1 MKVVEVVEESLER
14 LYQMKGMEDR
24 LVDMRGL
31 VLLEVFRDM
40 EGLVEDPQL
49 MLVLPATLREVEVVQ
64 VDILVRVLQHN
75 QRMPMEVLVVVE
87 YLVRLL
93 LMLVVVKVE
102 VVVLVDILVP
112 KMVRLQILVVVLEFL
127 VGDRMEL

>member
-1 MKVVEVVEESLER
+1 MVEESLER

-24 LVDMRGL
+24 LVDMRVL